1 MTVDAAIPSTL
12 DLLGLNVEDLQENIE
27 ISDDNVISGTLKYVT
42 DYTGFSGNVAEQQ
55 GNYLAL
61 HFDVPDVDGVTLTVN
76 GTTLDTDGVIVLIVD
91 DTTKKVRATAS
102 KAGYPDVPKTYTLAG
117 LTLNEA

>member
-12 DLLGLNVEDLQENIE
+12 DLLGLNVEDLQENIS

-102 KAGYPDVPKTYTLAG
+102 KAGYPDVTKTCTLTG

>member
-12 DLLGLNVEDLQENIE
+12 DLLGLNVEDLQENIS

-102 KAGYPDVPKTYTLAG
+102 KTGYPDVTKTYTLTG

>member
-102 KAGYPDVPKTYTLAG
+102 KAGYPDVTKTYTLAG

>member
-1 MTVDAAIPSTL
+1 LTVDAAIPSTL

-102 KAGYPDVPKTYTLAG
+102 KAGYPDVTKTYALTG

>member
-1 MTVDAAIPSTL
+1 MTVDAAFPSTL

-102 KAGYPDVPKTYTLAG
+102 KAGYPDVTKTYTLTG